1 MGSDYYPYQNV
12 NFPPHCKSPCSPVLF
27 LMVAA
32 GGSCDFMFLMVAAV
46 SLPFYGGRG
55 QLTVAF
61 SLLIDGG
68 S

>member
-1 MGSDYYPYQNV
+1 MWDLIIILIKTSI
-12 NFPPHCKSPCSPVLF
+12 FRL
-27 LMVAA
+27 
-32 GGSCDFMFLMVAAV
+32 SCYFMFLMVEAV

-55 QLTVAF
+55 QLTVAV